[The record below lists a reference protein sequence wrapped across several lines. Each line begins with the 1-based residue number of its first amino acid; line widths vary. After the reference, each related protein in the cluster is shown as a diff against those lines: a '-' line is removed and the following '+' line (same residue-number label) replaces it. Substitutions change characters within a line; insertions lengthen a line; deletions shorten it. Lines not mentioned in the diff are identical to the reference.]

1 MRLLWKRSDI
11 LCPGL
16 LPDRTRGAAHLL
28 LRWKARWDQLYG
40 SLRKRKK
47 PRGNQSCREFLD
59 EGRISL
65 KSTGV
70 IRKVDKLSRFVIP
83 KEIRDQLE
91 LFCDTP
97 LGIYVDGDRIILRK
111 DLPACCF
118 CENEEGLT
126 CFRGQNMSVS
136 VRVRSCHFSF
146 KSIISQQS
154 DMSSGEASSS
164 PA

>member
-1 MRLLWKRSDI
+1 M
-11 LCPGL
+11 
-16 LPDRTRGAAHLL
+16 
-28 LRWKARWDQLYG
+28 
-40 SLRKRKK
+40 
-47 PRGNQSCREFLD
+47 
-59 EGRISL
+59 

-70 IRKVDKLSRFVIP
+70 IRKVDKLGRFVIP

-126 CFRGQNMSVS
+126 CFRGQNICSKCLLEL
-136 VRVRSCHFSF
+136 REAY
-146 KSIISQQS
+146 
-154 DMSSGEASSS
+154 GEKNSNEKICT
-164 PA
+164 